1 MFYSKGIE
9 DVAVENSL
17 EENIAVV
24 SFGNETRVVQNLTN
38 DYSKIRDAVGKG
50 TPKWRFVMAS
60 KFYISELSFF
70 WLPWF
75 LIFNISESLVPGGPS
90 PIMTG
95 LVLCMSAIYNRGKE

>member
-1 MFYSKGIE
+1 MFIHLDPLQEETIGWFLFYSKGIE

-50 TPKWRFVMAS
+50 TPQWGFVMPS
-60 KFYISELSFF
+60 K
-70 WLPWF
+70 
-75 LIFNISESLVPGGPS
+75 
-90 PIMTG
+90 
-95 LVLCMSAIYNRGKE
+95 LCV